1 MAHNV
6 MTGVSTQVAG
16 SCIFFVY
23 VWRCNECVC
32 VCVCVQT
39 LHLSVCMCIFVSVHI
54 VVCAVYSCMQKA
66 EACISYAC
74 RLEPSVLGYCSEAV
88 RALKASCL

>member
-1 MAHNV
+1 M
-6 MTGVSTQVAG
+6 
-16 SCIFFVY
+16 
-23 VWRCNECVC
+23 CVC
-32 VCVCVQT
+32 VCANVAFVC
-39 LHLSVCMCIFVSVHI
+39 LHVSVHI